1 MFQKHGFT
9 TKGDGAKLKAGCKL
23 RRNKGFIKKI
33 TARIIKTC
41 IRTKHWILIIDM
53 FMKVKFWVK
62 SKPWVVISWVIDALF
77 PLTLYVPTTQNG
89 QIRSNKLFECVQPFC
104 VVGA

>member
-23 RRNKGFIKKI
+23 RRNKDFIKKI
-33 TARIIKTC
+33 TAKIIKTS

-53 FMKVKFWVK
+53 FMKVLQKYFK
-62 SKPWVVISWVIDALF
+62 
-77 PLTLYVPTTQNG
+77 
-89 QIRSNKLFECVQPFC
+89 
-104 VVGA
+104 